1 MSLIFIFYAK
11 GEAMK
16 VLKKLV
22 FVSVA
27 TSGLLFAC
35 PNMGNGHGKS
45 SMFDAPRGVL
55 KELYDT
61 ASLKQKREIAQIE
74 FDSHKAMKAQTDKFK
89 QYQDSVAFDIK
100 NLRLDL
106 EEAQDNRN
114 VAKATE
120 ILHRIAKKQEEFR
133 KSKQDEQNLRYLLEE
148 DKLKKINN
156 VLKVK

>member
-1 MSLIFIFYAK
+1 
-11 GEAMK
+11 MK

-22 FVSVA
+22 FVSIA

-35 PNMGNGHGKS
+35 PGIGGNSMVMGDGCGKPGMS
-45 SMFDAPRGVL
+45 DVPKGVL
-55 KELYDT
+55 KELYDS

-74 FDSHKAMKAQTDKFK
+74 FDSLRAVKAQTEKFR
-89 QYQDSVAFDIK
+89 QYRDSVVFDIK

-106 EEAQDNRN
+106 QEAQDNRN
-114 VAKATE
+114 TAKATE
-120 ILHRIAKKQEEFR
+120 ILNRIAKKQEEFR

-148 DKLKKINN
+148 DKIKKING

>member
-1 MSLIFIFYAK
+1 
-11 GEAMK
+11 MK

-27 TSGLLFAC
+27 AGGLLFAH
-35 PNMGNGHGKS
+35 PNLDAGYGKANVL
-45 SMFDAPRGVL
+45 DAPRGVL

-61 ASLKQKREIAQIE
+61 ASIKQKREIVQIE
-74 FDSHKAMKAQTDKFK
+74 YDALKAIKAQTEKFK
-89 QYQDSVAFDIK
+89 QYRDSVVFDIK

-106 EEAQDNRN
+106 EEAQSNRN
-114 VAKATE
+114 VTEATE
-120 ILHRIAKKQEEFR
+120 ILHRIAKKQEEIR

-148 DKLKKINN
+148 DKLKKING